1 MLVATALNA
10 LTTRTTIFTVLR
22 LDTRPGEL
30 WLGYSGAGPDVLRI
44 ELAPVFVALR
54 DAQSPR

>member
-1 MLVATALNA
+1 LNA